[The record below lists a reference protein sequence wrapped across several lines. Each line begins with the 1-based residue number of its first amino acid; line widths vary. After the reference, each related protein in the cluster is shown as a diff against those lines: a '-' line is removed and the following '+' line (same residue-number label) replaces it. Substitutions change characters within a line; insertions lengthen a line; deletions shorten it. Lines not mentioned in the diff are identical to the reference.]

1 MQLVTEDNITELA
14 EQRWA
19 TARDPR
25 LAEIMTALVRHLH
38 DFAREVRLTEAEWM
52 AAIAVAEPHRARS
65 ATTSARSSS
74 SPPTCSGCPCW
85 WCR

>member
-1 MQLVTEDNITELA
+1 MQLVTEDNITGLA
-14 EQRWA
+14 AERWG

-25 LAEIMTALVRHLH
+25 TAELLTALVRHLH

-52 AAIAVAEPHRARS
+52 AAIQWLTRTGRS

-74 SPPTCSGCPCW
+74 SPPTSSGCRCSSS
-85 WCR
+85 R